1 MTDSLMSPSAAA
13 KGQGVI
19 DAILEV
25 RNKIGISTK
34 VLKVF
39 SRKTRLTCLNAEK
52 GLQVLTEYM
61 PCISD
66 ST

>member
-1 MTDSLMSPSAAA
+1 MTDSLMSPSTAA

-34 VLKVF
+34 LSQVF
-39 SRKTRLTCLNAEK
+39 TRKTRLTCIHTEE
-52 GLQVLTEYM
+52 GLQV
-61 PCISD
+61 
-66 ST
+66 

>member
-1 MTDSLMSPSAAA
+1 MTDSLMSPSTAA

-34 VLKVF
+34 L
-39 SRKTRLTCLNAEK
+39 
-52 GLQVLTEYM
+52 
-61 PCISD
+61 P
-66 ST
+66 